1 MKKEYLDKQKDESY
15 KLINADVGGCIDRD
29 WIEIPDGAE
38 VAFISDDIGKQGTVA
53 FAKGNNKEVFVFDV
67 SDVEWDTTLWDSM
80 NQFIEYGFNIVWQRE
95 KIEVGEVGR
104 KFDSGKNRFSLLPK
118 GAVNKIIDV
127 LEFGA
132 KKYDI
137 DNWQQ
142 VENAKTR
149 YYDAT
154 MRHIDLWWNGEKTD
168 SETGVHHLA
177 HAATN
182 LLFLMWFDENDNS

>member
-1 MKKEYLDKQKDESY
+1 MKEYLTKNSNGEYQLVNHRFSEDD
-15 KLINADVGGCIDRD
+15 
-29 WIEIPDGAE
+29 IEIPDGAN
-38 VAFISDDIGKQGTVA
+38 AFLRIGNGRREIIQDGIKTAEEFVCYDNLDNDII
-53 FAKGNNKEVFVFDV
+53 
-67 SDVEWDTTLWDSM
+67 L
-80 NQFIEYGFNIVWQRE
+80 WQRE
-95 KIEVGEVGR
+95 KIEVGEAGK
-104 KFDSGKNRFSLLPK
+104 KFDSGKSRFSLLPK

-132 KKYDI
+132 KKYDV
-137 DNWQQ
+137 DNWQK

-168 SETGVHHLA
+168 SETGIHHLA

-182 LLFLMWFDENDNS
+182 LLFLMWFDENDNP

>member
-1 MKKEYLDKQKDESY
+1 MRKEYLFNF
-15 KLINADVGGCIDRD
+15 NAFLRI
-29 WIEIPDGAE
+29 
-38 VAFISDDIGKQGTVA
+38 
-53 FAKGNNKEVFVFDV
+53 KGNGNYFYSFGDKSFVIYDDGRRESIRDGVTTADEFLSFDN
-67 SDVEWDTTLWDSM
+67 SDGYEIL
-80 NQFIEYGFNIVWQRE
+80 WQRE
-95 KIEVGEVGR
+95 KIEVGK

-132 KKYDI
+132 KKYDV

-168 SETGVHHLA
+168 SETGIHHLA